1 MMKNNLLSLLV
12 ALVLAS
18 IARASL
24 TTRLVVL
31 ARDGTQVATASATAP
46 ESISKVLSVSEEQ
59 SLGVSVSGESL
70 KKDAIVFAHFVHSA
84 LEDVEVSL
92 PLELKKGKHVLQM
105 DFTQKKGHALNQ
117 FKKHPGQY
125 SVSIYSTE
133 SLEQVKNVGSVVFN
147 LAPLP
152 EPHVIGSTESYEPL
166 KEIFHIFRNPEKMP
180 NVMISVVFAGLVV
193 VVPWALLV
201 ISWSALKVNVSNLS
215 QSSSNLVWGGLFL
228 ASLAACSAF
237 FVVYWVQLNLFQLMG
252 YGSILWTVAAFFGR
266 QALVTRAALRLK
278 GKK

>member
-1 MMKNNLLSLLV
+1 MKNNLLSLLV

-70 KKDAIVFAHFVHSA
+70 KKDAIVFAHFVHST

-105 DFTQKKGHALNQ
+105 KKGHALNQ

-147 LAPLP
+147 LARLP

-166 KEIFHIFRNPEKMP
+166 KEIFHIFRKPEKMP
-180 NVMISVVFAGLVV
+180 NVMISVVFAALVV